1 MVKSIM
7 KTISEVQQEIRG
19 IQKELYLLNNRLK
32 ALDEELVNFKDVDQ
46 ENSLY
51 QKIYELAAGM
61 LIIKHPLM
69 KENQTVKNNYFAILI
84 MVATLEDSINED
96 QLLFLQRI
104 IMNDPYNK
112 WLNHYVGQLRKLKPE
127 NVIYNC
133 DETVKKY
140 LAEQLL
146 LDLIIIANLSRTKS
160 KRTFELVA
168 QIVAFLGINKERV
181 SHIGVIAVTVLTQ
194 NINKYSCSFNNS
206 QLNSQKRL
214 ALCELINED
223 AKRFQYYLKE
233 IPGWNAIVQN
243 AFKFKNTEN
252 SKKQGNKVNNNRRFD
267 VEDQKLIDDIQ
278 YKRDGGVA
286 FYNLGWYF
294 ETQGKILEAI
304 SCYTESK
311 KLGHRSASSRLKYLM
326 FNKHK
331 LNCLTGR

>member
-1 MVKSIM
+1 M
-7 KTISEVQQEIRG
+7 KTISELQQEIRG
-19 IQKELYLLNNRLK
+19 IQKELNLLNNRLK
-32 ALDEELVNFKDVDQ
+32 ALDDEFIEFKNYNQND
-46 ENSLY
+46 SLY
-51 QKIYELAAGM
+51 QRIYDLAARM
-61 LIIKHPLM
+61 PVISHPLM
-69 KENQTVKNNYFAILI
+69 KEGQLVKNNYFAMLI

-104 IMNDPYNK
+104 IMSDPYNNG
-112 WLNHYVGQLRKLKPE
+112 LNHYVGQLRKMKTE

-133 DETVKKY
+133 NETVKNS

-146 LDLIIIANLSRTKS
+146 LDLLIIANLSRTKS
-160 KRTFELVA
+160 KKIFELIA

-214 ALCELINED
+214 ASCELINED

-233 IPGWNAIVQN
+233 ISGWNAIVQN

-267 VEDQKLIDDIQ
+267 AEDQKLIDDIQ
-278 YKRDGGVA
+278 YKRDDGVA
-286 FYNLGWYF
+286 FYKLGRYF
-294 ETQGKILEAI
+294 ETHGKFSEAI
-304 SCYTESK
+304 FCYTKSK
-311 KLGHRSASSRLKYLM
+311 KLGHRNAGSRLEYLA
-326 FNKHK
+326 FKN
-331 LNCLTGR
+331 

>member
-1 MVKSIM
+1 MVKRIM
-7 KTISEVQQEIRG
+7 KTISELQLEIRG
-19 IQKELYLLNNRLK
+19 IQKELNLLNNRLK
-32 ALDEELVNFKDVDQ
+32 ALDDEFIDFKDYDQ
-46 ENSLY
+46 NDDSLY
-51 QKIYELAAGM
+51 QRIYELAAGM
-61 LIIKHPLM
+61 PVISHPLM
-69 KENQTVKNNYFAILI
+69 KEGQLVKNNYFAMLI

-104 IMNDPYNK
+104 IMSDPYNNG
-112 WLNHYVGQLRKLKPE
+112 LNHYVGQLRKMKTE

-133 DETVKKY
+133 NETIKNS

-146 LDLIIIANLSRTKS
+146 LDLLIIANLSRTKS
-160 KRTFELVA
+160 KKIFELIA

-181 SHIGVIAVTVLTQ
+181 RHIGVIAVTVLTQ

-243 AFKFKNTEN
+243 AFKFKNKEN

-267 VEDQKLIDDIQ
+267 AEDEKEIDKIKD
-278 YKRDGGVA
+278 KMDGGVA

-294 ETQGKILEAI
+294 ETHGKNSEAI
-304 SCYTESK
+304 FCYTESK
-311 KLGHRSASSRLKYLM
+311 KLGHRIASSRLQYLTIK
-326 FNKHK
+326 N
-331 LNCLTGR
+331 